1 MTTKPTET
9 PASDPGS
16 PVDFDVVV
24 VGGGAA
30 GLSAAVYTARYGLE
44 TLVLARGKSAIRQ
57 CAHLENYLGFP
68 GGVSPET
75 FVSLGR
81 AHVEHEGGTVIED
94 MVTGV
99 DRAEPGFRVEAGD
112 GRDFVATSLLVASAY
127 DGSYLDGISGIET
140 ADPEGLLV
148 GEHGWTAVDGL
159 YAAGWIVDETAHQ
172 AIINAGHGAR
182 VALALIRDDLCE
194 RYWEEIAD
202 RYVDWVVRE
211 GRYGGE
217 GWDEHVAEWF
227 DREMLP
233 EDGDGEIDPAIAEG
247 ALEDLK
253 AEFLGREI
261 TEDERRRREKRGYDL
276 ITAHLETTNP

>member
-1 MTTKPTET
+1 M
-9 PASDPGS
+9 
-16 PVDFDVVV
+16 
-24 VGGGAA
+24 
-30 GLSAAVYTARYGLE
+30 
-44 TLVLARGKSAIRQ
+44 
-57 CAHLENYLGFP
+57 ENYLGFP

-94 MVTGV
+94 MVTSV
-99 DRAEPGFRVEAGD
+99 ERAEPGFHVEAGD
-112 GRDFVATSLLVASAY
+112 GCDFVAISLLVASAY
-127 DGSYLDGISGIET
+127 DGSYLDGISGRET
-140 ADPEGLLV
+140 ADPEGFLV
-148 GEHGWTAVDGL
+148 GEHGRTAVDGL

-172 AIINAGHGAR
+172 GIINAGHGAR

-233 EDGDGEIDPAIAEG
+233 EGGDGEIDPAITEG